1 MGVFSLKNGVFDADE
16 IINHANQ
23 TGDKNGLKQGS
34 GMKLGKIQ
42 GGGDC
47 QPGDG
52 LDGNAP
58 GKSRTNAN
66 NKSQAKGKDAK
77 G

>member
-1 MGVFSLKNGVFDADE
+1 MGKNGQMGGVFSLKNGVFDADE
-16 IINHANQ
+16 IINHANSA
-23 TGDKNGLKQGS
+23 GDKNGLKQGS

-42 GGGDC
+42 GGGDA

-58 GKSRTNAN
+58 GKSRSNAN
-66 NKSQAKGKDAK
+66 TKI
-77 G
+77 